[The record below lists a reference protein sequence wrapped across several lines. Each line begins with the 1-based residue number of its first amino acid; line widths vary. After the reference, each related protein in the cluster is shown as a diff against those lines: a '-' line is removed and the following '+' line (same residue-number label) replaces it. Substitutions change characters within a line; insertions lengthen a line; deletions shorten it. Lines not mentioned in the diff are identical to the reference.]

1 MVEYIVKDSG
11 KEFADYV
18 NENNLEVLEV
28 QILPNMKAVGFVK
41 KNKLVKKDSEVVL
54 KEALEPGFAGDEM
67 PNYSKPKKK
76 KTTWK
81 KTTKKKKTGV
91 MKNA

>member
-1 MVEYIVKDSG
+1 MVEYIVKNSG

-18 NENNLEVLEV
+18 NENNLEVLGV

-41 KNKLVKKDSEVVL
+41 KNKLVKKDSEIVL

-67 PNYSKPKKK
+67 PKYSKPKKK
-76 KTTWK
+76 TTRK
-81 KTTKKKKTGV
+81 KTTKKKVK
-91 MKNA
+91 KNA